1 MKELCNQMTGE
12 ELRKDKY
19 STLNERLLEHLSS
32 FQKNRIELNGE
43 NTDIIFKRVFVE
55 PPTLPAKVEQNRH
68 EIAVQKTAK
77 AAEEYRQLTQLKIK
91 ETENKLEEL
100 EAEKRRRVEKIRNEE
115 KIEGEEAKSRQ
126 QKIKAESAAS
136 EIRTLADANSYA
148 AYKQAQDKQSL
159 IEAETKAMLN
169 APPEYLKKI
178 QLESFGCQNKVYWG
192 NDLPDFYIPEKGLNM

>member
-1 MKELCNQMTGE
+1 M
-12 ELRKDKY
+12 
-19 STLNERLLEHLSS
+19 
-32 FQKNRIELNGE
+32 
-43 NTDIIFKRVFVE
+43 
-55 PPTLPAKVEQNRH
+55 
-68 EIAVQKTAK
+68 
-77 AAEEYRQLTQLKIK
+77 
-91 ETENKLEEL
+91 EEL